1 MGLDPLLVLTSI
13 RFRYQKATPY
23 LSPRWLEP
31 LFALKPRRLSSSD
44 STVTT
49 AGDPGL
55 LRNRCRVGDLA
66 TIVADPARVSN
77 GAARV
82 HGLSAEV
89 VVTDPQS
96 IDNARCVGMA
106 VGEPAWYRG

>member
-31 LFALKPRRLSSSD
+31 LFALKARRLNSSN
-44 STVTT
+44 STVAT
-49 AGDPGL
+49 AGDPGV
-55 LRNRCRVGDLA
+55 LRNRCRVGGLA
-66 TIVADPARVSN
+66 TIVADPALVSN
-77 GAARV
+77 VAVRL

-96 IDNARCVGMA
+96 IDK
-106 VGEPAWYRG
+106 AWAWQSANPQGYRG

>member
-1 MGLDPLLVLTSI
+1 M
-13 RFRYQKATPY
+13 
-23 LSPRWLEP
+23 
-31 LFALKPRRLSSSD
+31 
-44 STVTT
+44 
-49 AGDPGL
+49 
-55 LRNRCRVGDLA
+55 GDLA

-77 GAARV
+77 GAARL

-106 VGEPAWYRG
+106 VGEPALYRG